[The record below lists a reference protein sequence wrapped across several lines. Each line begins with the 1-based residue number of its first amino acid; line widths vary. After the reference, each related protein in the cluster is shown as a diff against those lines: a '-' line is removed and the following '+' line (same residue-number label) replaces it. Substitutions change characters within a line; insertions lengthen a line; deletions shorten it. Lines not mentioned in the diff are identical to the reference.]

1 MRCEC
6 LFRKRPDCGPLLIR
20 ELAFPAEL
28 LDDAVCELR
37 VSVLDGAV
45 LRRRMLGKKPYAIV
59 LQPPSSAE
67 WQSTLAH
74 GLVLRVKQRRAGM
87 FQLGGSPAGPGQPVI
102 FSFDRS
108 RQPDRRHA

>member
-28 LDDAVCELR
+28 LDHAVCELR

-45 LRRRMLGKKPYAIV
+45 LWRGMLGKKPDAIV
-59 LQPPSSAE
+59 LQSPSRAE

-74 GLVLRVKQRRAGM
+74 GLILRVKQRRTGM
-87 FQLGGSPAGPGQPVI
+87 FQLGCSP
-102 FSFDRS
+102 S
-108 RQPDRRHA
+108 RATAARNILL